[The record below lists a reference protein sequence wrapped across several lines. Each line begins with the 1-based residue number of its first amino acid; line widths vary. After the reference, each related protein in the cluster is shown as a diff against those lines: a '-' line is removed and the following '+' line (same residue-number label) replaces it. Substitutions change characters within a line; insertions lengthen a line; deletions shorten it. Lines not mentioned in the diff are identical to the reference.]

1 MDDKEY
7 IKTMEMYQANIGIAQ
22 SKGMNDDATR
32 LYEEMTN
39 VQIKYMTD
47 FYESIIVDTP
57 EKELVKELID
67 EAINNSETGQAK
79 VVVPKELD
87 LEKTGEIVW
96 NEIGDMLL
104 DILTYEED
112 GDNIIDVMFGGY
124 YVPCWDGFRI

>member
-7 IKTMEMYQANIGIAQ
+7 IKTLEMYQANIGIAQ

-32 LYEEMTN
+32 LYNEMTN
-39 VQIKYMTD
+39 VQIKYMTE
-47 FYESIIVDTP
+47 FYESVVVDTP

-87 LEKTGEIVW
+87 LEKGSEVVW

-112 GDNIIDVMFGGY
+112 GDNIIDVMFGGW

>member
-7 IKTMEMYQANIGIAQ
+7 VKTLETYQANIGIAQ
-22 SKGMNDDATR
+22 SKGMFDDATR
-32 LYEEMTN
+32 LYKEMTN
-39 VQIKYMTD
+39 VQIKYMTE

-67 EAINNSETGQAK
+67 EAINNSETGQVK
-79 VVVPKELD
+79 VVVSKELD
-87 LEKTGEIVW
+87 LEKTGEVVW

-124 YVPCWDGFRI
+124 YVPCWDGYRI